1 MTLLTPSL
9 ITPNTSKLLSYLSFN
24 KSCVAPA
31 TKSPDVPTHI
41 TIVMRKDGTPTT
53 RYLNTYQDTP
63 SRSKLLGRR
72 RALSSQCLSSPP
84 KQRRL
89 ISSFIPR
96 FHVSSRRSSLSH
108 FQLRDSVVIDSPTMI
123 YRLQKLPIELILH
136 MLMYLDYK
144 SLLKLSQT
152 CKQLHQ
158 LCQNRYLWQRLF
170 QTDHLLHRIQLT
182 YDYRSL
188 YKNHHQ
194 LHQRWRKGQVRTRYL
209 TGHEDSVYC
218 LVWLGPDRIVSGSRD
233 RSIKVWDLIQTHSSS
248 LVLTKTHHE
257 GSVLCLRVA
266 DNHRFMVSGSSDA
279 TCLIWS
285 LPQLEPQA
293 RLTGHTG
300 GVLDVCIVNECI
312 VSSSRDSSI
321 RVWSQLGQELKRLV
335 GHGGPV
341 NALGS
346 HGSLVVSA
354 SGDTT
359 LRLWDIETGHC
370 LRTFIG
376 HTKGLA
382 CVRFDGNLI
391 YSGGQDNKLK
401 VWDVHSGKNLATFT
415 GHTDLIRTIDSF
427 GNMVVSGSY
436 DKTLKVWDIKEN
448 KCILSFQSG
457 HSSWIFNTL
466 LSRTKIISA
475 GQDKRIMILDFG
487 YDLVT
492 LDD

>member
-24 KSCVAPA
+24 KSYVTPSS
-31 TKSPDVPTHI
+31 KSPDVPTYI

-53 RYLNTYQDTP
+53 KYLNAYQES
-63 SRSKLLGRR
+63 SRSNTLLGRR
-72 RALSSQCLSSPP
+72 RALSSQCLSSP

-96 FHVSSRRSSLSH
+96 FHVTSKRSSLTH
-108 FQLRDSVVIDSPTMI
+108 IHLRDHDDHLMVDKSTMM
-123 YRLQKLPIELILH
+123 YRLQQLPIELILH
-136 MLMYLDYK
+136 MLMYLDCT
-144 SLLKLSQT
+144 SLLRLSET
-152 CKQLHQ
+152 CKQLYS

-170 QTDHLLHRIQLT
+170 QTDHLLHRVQKT
-182 YDYRSL
+182 YDYHSL
-188 YKNHHQ
+188 YKNHYVLNH
-194 LHQRWRKGQVRTRYL
+194 RWRKGHVRTRYL

-233 RSIKVWDLIQTHSSS
+233 RSIKVWDLVGTRS

-257 GSVLCLRVA
+257 GSVLCLRISEDA
-266 DNHRFMVSGSSDA
+266 RFMVSGSSDA

-285 LPQLEPQA
+285 LPQFEPQT

-321 RVWSQLGQELKRLV
+321 RVWSQEGHELKRLV

-346 HGSLVVSA
+346 HGSFVVSA

-376 HTKGLA
+376 HTRGLA
-382 CVRFDGNLI
+382 CVRFDGTLI

-401 VWDVHSGKNLATFT
+401 VWDAQSGKNTATLS

-427 GNMVVSGSY
+427 ENMVVSGSY
-436 DKTLKVWDIKEN
+436 DKTLKVWDMKEN
-448 KCILSFQSG
+448 KCALSFQSG

-466 LSRTKIISA
+466 LNRTKIISA
-475 GQDKRIMILDFG
+475 GQDKRIMIIDFG

-492 LDD
+492 IDH